1 MDTSFDLVALL
12 KQQPTTKQSHKI
24 RPTQFVSVAGGV
36 QKRLETN
43 IKNRKSS
50 RLSVFDR
57 IRNIT
62 KCDSPKAPN
71 LSDAQQKALHRKQQL
86 EKWKEEKDKK
96 KKEAAA
102 QKKKPFVAGMS
113 QRKTFGPPPPPKP
126 MPSTSGRVT
135 RSQARQNDESKS
147 SNVQTKSFAPSNAA
161 FKPSIFLNTEV
172 PTLAPINKKK
182 ASKPK
187 TNITF
192 EPVLPKTLQ
201 KETKTIRS
209 TRAKPVANKPVV
221 DNKKKPNEKT
231 KAKIPV
237 KPPPLKQQMFQS
249 SSSSSDLEQP
259 SKLRSKP
266 SLRKS
271 IAKPQEKPAPKAQ
284 TSTSQ
289 DSACVLQETG
299 SVSSQE
305 SQISSQDSQ
314 VSSQDSQDA
323 SMSQDS
329 RDASMS
335 HDTASM
341 SSQDE
346 LSTPRIK
353 VPKSE
358 SSSEEKLR
366 SPKAI
371 HCSLTPEQIA
381 EEAKNISPCVTMS
394 RGKDNARKEM
404 KKKLEEGLLDEDNSN
419 MESVN
424 HFRRQLNSEIARI
437 TAMCETWDQIFAQT
451 VLPEPIQELV
461 LTAVGQARLLMSQ
474 KLQQFAGLVEHCARP
489 TPGTTLVTPA
499 DLHGFWDMVF
509 MQVENVD
516 MRFKNLEELR
526 LRDWIEEQKPVAKK
540 VVAKPVAKKVAAK
553 PAGGPSRLRE
563 LIAAARKANKV
574 QEAQSENSE
583 SEKSEATGS
592 PQAAASPET
601 KTFEAGFFR
610 ISSPMK
616 RSPAPGTPSN
626 KVNLLKT
633 VLSSEAKKSVSKNST
648 SFAMLRASL
657 MSKNVHIDGVSPLM
671 QTPTMTP
678 VNLYATP
685 ARSILKQHAPS
696 SKKPDKLKTVLFHDD
711 PSSPT
716 SYTSCERETEETGI
730 EPLPA
735 DDKENTDTPNQA
747 SSRKSRLVQTYS
759 ESFSPASYTSCERE
773 TEETGIE
780 PLPADD
786 KENTDTPNQAS
797 SRKSRLVQTYSESF
811 SPASYTSCERETEE
825 TGIEPLPA
833 DDKENT
839 DTPNQASSRKSRLV
853 QTYSESFSPASYTSC
868 ERETEETGI
877 EPLPADDKENTNTPK
892 QASSRKSSLA
902 SYTSCERET
911 EETGIEPLPAD
922 DKENTDTPKQ
932 ASSRKSRMSRQN
944 AVDQSSP
951 VMTRSRRKSVQTP
964 LVDSENV
971 QKRTTRKSVQTPLAE
986 SNVEKKRSTRK
997 KDVQEVETPKR
1008 STRRRKSA
1016 VAV

>member
-12 KQQPTTKQSHKI
+12 KQQPTTKKSHKI

-50 RLSVFDR
+50 RFSVFDR

-62 KCDSPKAPN
+62 KCESPKAQN

-102 QKKKPFVAGMS
+102 QKKKPFVAGVS
-113 QRKTFGPPPPPKP
+113 QRKTFGPPPPPPKP
-126 MPSTSGRVT
+126 MPSSSGRVT
-135 RSQARQNDESKS
+135 RSQARQKTESKP
-147 SNVQTKSFAPSNAA
+147 SNAKTKSFAPSNAA

-187 TNITF
+187 SNITF
-192 EPVLPKTLQ
+192 EPVLPKNLQ
-201 KETKTIRS
+201 KETKTTRT
-209 TRAKPVANKPVV
+209 TRARPVANKPVV
-221 DNKKKPNEKT
+221 DNMKKPYEKT
-231 KAKIPV
+231 KPKMPV

-249 SSSSSDLEQP
+249 SSSSSDMEQP
-259 SKLRSKP
+259 SKQRSKP
-266 SLRKS
+266 SRKS
-271 IAKPQEKPAPKAQ
+271 VIKTQEKPVPMAQ
-284 TSTSQ
+284 TSDSQ
-289 DSACVLQETG
+289 DSACNMQETASMS
-299 SVSSQE
+299 SV
-305 SQISSQDSQ
+305 DSQ
-314 VSSQDSQDA
+314 LSSQDSQDA
-323 SMSQDS
+323 VMSQ
-329 RDASMS
+329 
-335 HDTASM
+335 DTASM

-346 LSTPRIK
+346 LSTPRNK

-366 SPKAI
+366 SPKAVDVP
-371 HCSLTPEQIA
+371 LTPEQIA

-451 VLPEPIQELV
+451 VLPEPVQELV

-474 KLQQFAGLVEHCARP
+474 KMQQFAGLVERCARP
-489 TPGTTLVTPA
+489 APGAALVTPA

-540 VVAKPVAKKVAAK
+540 VVAKPAAKKVAAK
-553 PAGGPSRLRE
+553 PTGGPSRLRE
-563 LIAAARKANKV
+563 MIAAARKAKKD
-574 QEAQSENSE
+574 QESQSETSE
-583 SEKSEATGS
+583 SEKSEPTT
-592 PQAAASPET
+592 SPET
-601 KTFEAGFFR
+601 RTFEAGFFK

-616 RSPAPGTPSN
+616 RGSPAPGTPNNRPS
-626 KVNLLKT
+626 LLKT
-633 VLSSEAKKSVSKNST
+633 VLSSEAKKSVSKDST

-657 MSKNVHIDGVSPLM
+657 MSKNVDIEGVSPLM
-671 QTPTMTP
+671 QTPTITP

-685 ARSILKQHAPS
+685 ARSILKQNPVS
-696 SKKPDKLKTVLFHDD
+696 SKKPDKLKTVLFHDE

-716 SYTSCERETEETGI
+716 SYTSCEKETEVETGI
-730 EPLPA
+730 APLPA
-735 DDKENTDTPNQA
+735 EDKENAATPKQTSTRKSSCEKETEVETGIAPLPAEDKENTA
-747 SSRKSRLVQTYS
+747 
-759 ESFSPASYTSCERE
+759 
-773 TEETGIE
+773 I
-780 PLPADD
+780 
-786 KENTDTPNQAS
+786 
-797 SRKSRLVQTYSESF
+797 
-811 SPASYTSCERETEE
+811 
-825 TGIEPLPA
+825 
-833 DDKENT
+833 
-839 DTPNQASSRKSRLV
+839 
-853 QTYSESFSPASYTSC
+853 
-868 ERETEETGI
+868 
-877 EPLPADDKENTNTPK
+877 TPK
-892 QASSRKSSLA
+892 QASTRKSS
-902 SYTSCERET
+902 CEKET
-911 EETGIEPLPAD
+911 EVETGIAPLPAED
-922 DKENTDTPKQ
+922 KENAATPKQTSTRKSSCEKETEVETGIAPLPAEDKENAATPKQASTRKSSCEKETEVETGIAPLPAEDKENTATPKQ
-932 ASSRKSRMSRQN
+932 ASSRKSRLSRQN
-944 AVDQSSP
+944 AEEEPSP
-951 VMTRSRRKSVQTP
+951 AMTRSRRKSAQTP
-964 LVDSENV
+964 LVETEV
-971 QKRTTRKSVQTPLAE
+971 EKKRTTRKSAQTPLEE
-986 SNVEKKRSTRK
+986 SDANVEKRSTRKKAQTPLVESDANVEKKRSTRK
-997 KDVQEVETPKR
+997 KDVQAQETETPKR